1 VVLSEPLLKLL
12 AVALPPLVDKKTHGQ
27 NNLPSFHRWNSCQ
40 EEPQYTLETMSTLK
54 NVSWN
59 CYQGMSTY
67 IGTFLMPV
75 RQDYYKDTLMLEHTS
90 AVLDISGKTLILFM
104 NGILPP
110 QLIENLEEVAEKM
123 GKIVKGRVQKTDVG
137 NVIRGSHN
145 AVRFGSIIERGG
157 SGKICIS
164 KDNEKL
170 ADIINKNTVL
180 WNMIAIIF
188 TITCPN
194 EAKILLTVPES
205 LRIFG
210 GMFTA
215 AYWNLEPAY
224 RLHRDTRDWRWCCAI
239 VFGGFKK
246 GVLDF
251 PVINVTIGLQRYDLC
266 FFWSKKLLHTVLHS
280 EETRQS
286 IILTNHTAVIQRF
299 NINVLNVTYD
309 HK

>member
-1 VVLSEPLLKLL
+1 MP
-12 AVALPPLVDKKTHGQ
+12 
-27 NNLPSFHRWNSCQ
+27 
-40 EEPQYTLETMSTLK
+40 TLK

-75 RQDYYKDTLMLEHTS
+75 RQNYYKDTLMLDHTS

-123 GKIVKGRVQKTDVG
+123 GKIVKGRVQKTYVG
-137 NVIRGSHN
+137 NVIRGKHN
-145 AVRFGSIIERGG
+145 AVRFSSIIERGG

-164 KDNEKL
+164 NDNKKL

-194 EAKILLTVPES
+194 KAKILLTVPES
-205 LRIFG
+205 LRIFR

-215 AYWNLEPAY
+215 GYWNLEPAY
-224 RLHRDTRDWRWCCAI
+224 RLHRDTHDWRWCCAI
-239 VFGGFKK
+239 VFRGFKK

-251 PVINVTIGLQRYDLC
+251 PVINVIIGLQQYDLC

-280 EETRQS
+280 EETRQT
-286 IILTNHTAVIQRF
+286 IILTNDMY
-299 NINVLNVTYD
+299 N